1 MNHWPCDPAAL
12 LLARL
17 PAQLSYARE
26 QAPAYTALLSGLPLD
41 AINNRAALASLP
53 LTRKSALI
61 AAQAARPPFGGY
73 AAGKALRVFA
83 SPGPIYEPM
92 DAASYRM
99 DEALTAAGF
108 VADDIVHN
116 GFSYHLSP
124 GGFIF
129 DSALQALG
137 CTVFPGGPGNLEIT
151 LAALANLGVNA
162 YVGTPSFLQLILD
175 KADETAT
182 PLALA
187 KALVSGEALSD
198 SLRVRCR
205 ARGIAICQCYASA
218 ELGLIAYETDT
229 GTGMHVAGGII
240 AEICD
245 ASGKPLPEGETGEL
259 VITSFSPVYPLIRFA
274 TGDLSAF
281 VPGSQQQRIKGW
293 LGRADDTAKV
303 RGLFVHPEQVK
314 AVLARHNDI
323 HRARLILSHDDAGKD
338 VMTLHIDAAASC
350 DTAAIES
357 SLKALTRLSGR
368 VLLSNALPDDGRLIE
383 DRR

>member
-12 LLARL
+12 LWARL

-26 QAPAYTALLSGLPLD
+26 QAPAYSALLSGLALD
-41 AINNRAALASLP
+41 AIHSRAALARLP

-61 AAQAARPPFGGY
+61 AAQAAKPPFGGY

-92 DAASYRM
+92 DANSYRM
-99 DEALTAAGF
+99 DEALVAAGF
-108 VADDIVHN
+108 GADDIVHN

-137 CTVFPGGPGNLEIT
+137 CTVFPGGPGNLDIT
-151 LAALANLGVNA
+151 LAALASLNVNA

-182 PLALA
+182 PLQLA

-198 SLRVRCR
+198 SLRARCH
-205 ARGIAICQCYASA
+205 ARGLVIRQCYASA
-218 ELGLIAYETDT
+218 ELGLIAYETEA
-229 GTGMHVAGGII
+229 GPGMRVAGGII
-240 AEICD
+240 AEVCN
-245 ASGKPLPEGETGEL
+245 AHGEPLPDGETGEL

-281 VPGSQQQRIKGW
+281 EPGSQQQRIRGW

-303 RGLFVHPEQVK
+303 RGLFVHPEQIQ
-314 AVLARHNDI
+314 ALLAQHGEI
-323 HRARLILSHDDAGKD
+323 SRARLVLTREQDKD
-338 VMTLHIDAAASC
+338 VMTLYINAAAHS
-350 DTAAIES
+350 DTQAIAAT
-357 SLKALTRLSGR
+357 LKALTRLSGR
-368 VLLSNALPDDGRLIE
+368 VLLSDALPDDGRLIE
-383 DRR
+383 ERR